1 VKRSRWLIVAGA
13 CAFVLFLA
21 AQLPAAVAAG
31 WLGGEKLRLNS
42 PSGTIWS
49 GAAGSVQAGPLRL
62 GATNWSLSIPALLRG
77 ELRADMVARLGG
89 EAQAAGSVAR
99 SLTGAWSCTACRF
112 EGPASTLWP
121 LFPALKAVTGRMAL
135 DVAALEVRDAWPTR
149 VVATAKLASTLPGT
163 AAAAAAGGAA
173 TASFEA
179 MVSADPVPA
188 DGVIEATITD
198 AGGPLQLTARLS
210 ITPPG
215 NFEFAGR
222 LKAGPGAPAE
232 VATAIAA
239 LGPRAGDGSTELSL
253 TGSF

>member
-1 VKRSRWLIVAGA
+1 MKQSRWLIVAGA
-13 CAFVLFLA
+13 CAFVFFLA
-21 AQLPAAVAAG
+21 AQLPAAVVAG

-49 GAAGSVQAGPLRL
+49 GSAGSVQAGPLRL

-77 ELRADMVARLGG
+77 ELRAEMATKLG
-89 EAQAAGSVAR
+89 EAQATGTVAR
-99 SLTGAWSCTACRF
+99 SVAGAWSCTACRF

-163 AAAAAAGGAA
+163 EGAAAAGGAA

-179 MVSADPVPA
+179 TVSADPVPA
-188 DGVIEATITD
+188 DGAIEATITD

-210 ITPPG
+210 IMPPG

-222 LKAGPGAPAE
+222 LKAGAGAPAE
-232 VATAIAA
+232 VVTAIAA

>member
-1 VKRSRWLIVAGA
+1 MKHSHWLIVAGA

-42 PSGTIWS
+42 PSGTMWS
-49 GAAGSVQAGPLRL
+49 GSAGSVQAGALRF
-62 GATNWSLSIPALLRG
+62 GETNWTLSIPALLRG
-77 ELRADMVARLGG
+77 ELRAEVATKLG
-89 EAQAAGSVAR
+89 EALAAGTVAR
-99 SLTGAWSCTACRF
+99 SFSGALNCTSCRF
-112 EGPASTLWP
+112 EGPASALWP

-149 VVATAKLASTLPGT
+149 VVATAKLASTLPG
-163 AAAAAAGGAA
+163 AAAAAGAGGAA

-179 MVSADPVPA
+179 TVSADPVPA
-188 DGVIEATITD
+188 DGAIEATIAD

-210 ITPPG
+210 IMPPG
-215 NFEFAGR
+215 NFEFTGR